1 MRRHWALL
9 LAALLVCAALGGA
22 LAQDDIGGDVED
34 AEEPVVE
41 ERAFLI
47 ARKFLGG
54 DQEHMVNGEPA
65 TIVVELHNA
74 GDRCDMAQNGRASAH
89 LVVSASC
96 WCICSA
102 CSARIAGAG

>member
-1 MRRHWALL
+1 MRQHWALL
-9 LAALLVCAALGGA
+9 FAALLACTALGGVR
-22 LAQDDIGGDVED
+22 AQDDAGVDVED

-74 GDRCDMAQNGRASAH
+74 GDRCGVTELGH
-89 LVVSASC
+89 
-96 WCICSA
+96 ICTLCNYWQLSSA
-102 CSARIAGAG
+102 CSAWRA

>member
-1 MRRHWALL
+1 MRQHWALL
-9 LAALLVCAALGGA
+9 FAALLACAALGDVR
-22 LAQDDIGGDVED
+22 AQDDAGADVED
-34 AEEPVVE
+34 AEEAVVE

-74 GDRCDMAQNGRASAH
+74 GDRCGT
-89 LVVSASC
+89 
-96 WCICSA
+96 I
-102 CSARIAGAG
+102 